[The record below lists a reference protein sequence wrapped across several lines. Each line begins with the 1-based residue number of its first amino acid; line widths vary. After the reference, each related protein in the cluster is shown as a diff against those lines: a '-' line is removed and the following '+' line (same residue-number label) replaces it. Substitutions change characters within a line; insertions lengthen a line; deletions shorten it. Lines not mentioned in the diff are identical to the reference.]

1 MPSDA
6 AAIRTDALRPAQD
19 TGGGTAPVSVA
30 EVRAGFAEP
39 DPAARPMMRW
49 WWFGPDVEDAEV
61 ERELSA
67 MAAAGFGGAE
77 VAFVYP
83 LRQVRHPF
91 LSPGFGDRL
100 RHAAE
105 FARSLGLRFDLT
117 IGSGWSYGGPHIG
130 PEHAAR
136 RLHWESRELTAA
148 AVQAPVVAPWP
159 GDELVAAFLADG
171 SPRDA
176 PSGWAPLPLTDSMIT
191 IGEGRGPRTVL
202 FAWSR
207 PTGQNVKRAAA
218 GAEGPVLDHYS
229 AAATRKHLS
238 ALGDRL
244 LAAVPAGLIG
254 SVFCDSLEVY
264 AADWTPE
271 LPAEFARRRGY
282 DPLPHLHRLT
292 VDEAGSAEF
301 RTDFYRTLTELAEDN
316 FIAVCREWAA
326 GHGVPFRLQ
335 GYGVPPVTVSSNRH
349 ADLIEGEGWGW
360 TELTQTRWA
369 SSAGH
374 LHGRPVISSEIWTW
388 VHSPSFRATPL
399 DLKGEAHEHFLLGI
413 NQFVGHGWPYSPP
426 DAPGLG
432 WYFYAAGALDD
443 RNPWWP
449 AMPALNAY
457 LTRLGWLLRQGEPA
471 ADVKLYLPA
480 SDIYPT
486 LGGGLDLW
494 KETRRHIGP
503 ELPRTIRCAGY
514 DYDLIDDPAL
524 ESVAPASVPVVVLP
538 RVTTLPPAARAW
550 LDAVREAGGTVLAVD
565 STAYPEGVPATT
577 ATFEEALRWALPPDA
592 ELSGA
597 GEDIGVVHRRLADGD
612 LYFVANTGN
621 TVRTFELAPRTE
633 RDRFERWDPATGA
646 AEVLAGSRA
655 VMLTLHPYQA
665 AVIVGTD
672 AADDDGRAGEAV
684 ARSGSAAEASL
695 AGPWRFGYL
704 DASGVREVVLPHR
717 WEDERP
723 GYSGGAWYELDLEAR
738 PDWLDPATE
747 LSLDFG
753 RAEPHDDHDPGGAE
767 IRGNSYRARVEAPV
781 REVAVVSVNGAACGV
796 VWDAPYRLDL
806 TGRFRPGTN
815 TLRIEVHNTAAA
827 AAATDPDAAAIIE
840 ESRRLYGVRFH
851 QQDLEL
857 ALDGVSSGLLRVP
870 SLRSAHA

>member
-1 MPSDA
+1 MPSHDA
-6 AAIRTDALRPAQD
+6 TSRTEFPGR
-19 TGGGTAPVSVA
+19 VA
-30 EVRAGFAEP
+30 ELRRGFAEP

-61 ERELSA
+61 ERELTA
-67 MAAAGFGGAE
+67 MADAGFGGAE

-91 LSPGFGDRL
+91 LSDEFGARL

-130 PEHAAR
+130 PDHVAR
-136 RLHWESRELTAA
+136 RLHWERRELTAA
-148 AVQAPVVAPWP
+148 AVRVPVVAPWP
-159 GDELVAAFLADG
+159 GDELVAAFLAEG
-171 SPRDA
+171 SPGEAR
-176 PSGWAPLPLTDSMIT
+176 SGWVPLSISDSMIT
-191 IGEGRGPRTVL
+191 IEQGRGPRTVL
-202 FAWSR
+202 LAWSR

-229 AAATRKHLS
+229 AAATRKHL
-238 ALGDRL
+238 AELGDRL
-244 LAAVPAGLIG
+244 LAAVPAELLG

-264 AADWTPE
+264 AADWTPD

-292 VDEAGSAEF
+292 VEEAGSAEF
-301 RTDFYRTLTELAEDN
+301 RADFYRTLTELAEDN
-316 FIAVCREWAA
+316 FIAVCRDWAA

-374 LHGRPVISSEIWTW
+374 LYGRPVISSEIWTW

-457 LTRLGWLLRQGEPA
+457 LTRLGWLLRQGEPV

-480 SDIYPT
+480 SDVYPT
-486 LGGGLDLW
+486 LGRGLDLW
-494 KETRRHIGP
+494 KATRRHIGP

-524 ESVAPASVPVVVLP
+524 ESVDPASVPVVVLP
-538 RVTTLPPAARAW
+538 RVTTLPPTARAW

-565 STAYPEGVPATT
+565 STAYPEGVAATVE
-577 ATFEEALRWALPPDA
+577 TFEEALRRALPPDA

-597 GEDIGVVHRRLADGD
+597 GDDIGVVHRRLGDGD
-612 LYFVANTGN
+612 LYFVANTGS
-621 TVRTFELAPRTE
+621 TVRTFDLAPRTE
-633 RDRFERWDPATGA
+633 RDRFERWDPATGQ

-655 VMLTLHPYQA
+655 ATLTLHPYQA
-665 AVIVGTD
+665 AVVVATD
-672 AADDDGRAGEAV
+672 GADREGDAGERV
-684 ARSGSAAEASL
+684 ARSGSAAESPL

-704 DASGVREVVLPHR
+704 DAGGVREVVLPHR

-723 GYSGGAWYELDLEAR
+723 GYSGGAWYELDLDAR

-747 LSLDFG
+747 LILDFG
-753 RAEPHDDHDPGGAE
+753 PADAIDDHDPSRAE

-806 TGRFRPGTN
+806 TGRFRAGSN
-815 TLRIEVHNTAAA
+815 TLRIEVYNSAAA
-827 AAATDPDAAAIIE
+827 AVATDPDAAAIIE